1 LKRFI
6 QKFPLANYIYL
17 NRTYYR
23 PPTVKLLQFSS
34 AYLLVSHGSRDPRPQ
49 VAVEQLAE
57 LLKLRLEGVI
67 GVLTPPKPRHLA
79 MSLLVETPNSVL
91 HKPLVGMATL
101 ELAPLPLHEQIRQF
115 GDRAKAVGCKHLLV
129 LPLFLLP
136 GVHVMEDIPAEVAL
150 AQKAIGSD
158 LIIDLQPHL
167 GTHPDLWRLLAQTV
181 DVGNQAKILLSHGSR
196 RRGAN
201 QSVEAIATQLG
212 AVSAYWSVSPSLE
225 SRVEELVNAGNR
237 QIAIL
242 PYFLFAGGITDAIAQ
257 AVEQLQERFPN
268 VQLSLS
274 EPIGTS
280 PELADLILDFT
291 TN

>member
-1 LKRFI
+1 VGFI
-6 QKFPLANYIYL
+6 SDGEFHGLGVNWEQKNRNLGLAL
-17 NRTYYR
+17 S
-23 PPTVKLLQFSS
+23 PALP
-34 AYLLVSHGSRDPRPQ
+34 
-49 VAVEQLAE
+49 
-57 LLKLRLEGVI
+57 
-67 GVLTPPKPRHLA
+67 
-79 MSLLVETPNSVL
+79 
-91 HKPLVGMATL
+91 PLVGTATL
-101 ELAPLPLHEQIRQF
+101 ELATLPLHEQIRQF
-115 GDRAKAVGCKHLLV
+115 ADRAKAVGCKHLLV

-158 LIIDLQPHL
+158 LIIDLRPHL
-167 GTHPDLWRLLAQTV
+167 GTHPDLWHLLRQTV

-201 QSVEAIATQLG
+201 QPVEAIATQLG
-212 AVSAYWSVSPSLE
+212 AMSAYWSVSPSLE

-268 VQLSLS
+268 VQLSLR
-274 EPIGTS
+274 EPIGAS
-280 PELADLILDFT
+280 AELVDLILDFT